1 MCIYSIPIENDL
13 LDLIIASL
21 TITNLTIANL
31 TITSLTIAK
40 GVSFNLQR
48 DAAYVASNNF
58 KDI

>member
-21 TITNLTIANL
+21 TIASL

-48 DAAYVASNNF
+48 DAPYVASNNF